1 MNGEPVICFGQQ
13 PSGIFP
19 RRFLYAK
26 IATARRLQQLIGGR
40 IVFFYH
46 DSDHDPRE
54 TRTVL
59 HDRRTGAE
67 RTLNFT
73 FENKLQRKYA
83 PLYLKRIPAHWQE
96 KTTRQLEPLVDAASL
111 EMFRRVEATNV
122 ADFCLE
128 MYRHMGLL
136 EGMTLARSSDAH
148 FRHAACEVDD
158 YFVDIPHEGEIVR
171 ARYAG
176 DHFELHEGGSSFL
189 RLPMCAFDKGQ
200 VSPSRDT
207 RLRWMQ
213 SVIECTH
220 YVAGAS
226 EADYLDRSQ
235 APGVQFIDRDFIE
248 HSHDA
253 FIPSPAPSPP
263 SRGEG

>member
-26 IATARRLQQLIGGR
+26 IATARRLQALIGGR

-67 RTLNFT
+67 RTINFA
-73 FENKLQRKYA
+73 FESKLQRKYS
-83 PLYLKRIPAHWQE
+83 PLYLKRIPAGWQQQ
-96 KTTRQLEPLVDAASL
+96 TARRLQPLVDASSL
-111 EMFRRVEATNV
+111 EMFRRVEAANV

-136 EGMTLARSSDAH
+136 EGMTVARSSDAR
-148 FRHAACEVDD
+148 FRQTACKVDD
-158 YFVDIPHEGEIVR
+158 YFVDLPYEGETVR
-171 ARYAG
+171 ARHAR
-176 DHFELHEGGSSFL
+176 DHFELHEGGSSFI
-189 RLPMCAFDKGQ
+189 RLPMCGFEKNQ
-200 VSPSRDT
+200 ISPARDT

-213 SVIECTH
+213 SVIKCSH
-220 YVAGAS
+220 YVTGAS
-226 EADYLDRSQ
+226 EQDYLDRSQ
-235 APGVQFIDRDFIE
+235 APGVQFIDRDVIE
-248 HSHDA
+248 RS
-253 FIPSPAPSPP
+253 
-263 SRGEG
+263 GEAYTP